1 VKAINMRRSGH
12 RNSIE
17 YHAHRFPDIALEE
30 LRERVERLG
39 RQLGRFEKVRVRQL
53 SQHIFSIDQ

>member
-1 VKAINMRRSGH
+1 MRRPGH

-17 YHAHRFPDIALEE
+17 YHAHRFPEVTLAE
-30 LRERVERLG
+30 LRGKVERLG

-53 SQHIFSIDQ
+53 SQHIFRIDQ